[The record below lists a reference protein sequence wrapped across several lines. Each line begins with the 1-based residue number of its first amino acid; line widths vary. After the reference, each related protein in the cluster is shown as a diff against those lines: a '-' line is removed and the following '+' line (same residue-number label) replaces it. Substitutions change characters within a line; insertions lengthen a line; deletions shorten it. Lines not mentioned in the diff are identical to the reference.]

1 MERFKVLKKVIVV
14 FMILIS
20 NSVYSQNKHF
30 LSDTIFLYEG
40 VYKIVYMDDY
50 CLHIEIDTTII
61 NKKLYRIESPIFLI
75 KINDKIINAKGI
87 LFISSEVPNNCD
99 YFYPLDNNNHVM
111 LSNNKLMLLKVGYIE
126 NP

>member
-1 MERFKVLKKVIVV
+1 
-14 FMILIS
+14 
-20 NSVYSQNKHF
+20 
-30 LSDTIFLYEG
+30 
-40 VYKIVYMDDY
+40 MDDY